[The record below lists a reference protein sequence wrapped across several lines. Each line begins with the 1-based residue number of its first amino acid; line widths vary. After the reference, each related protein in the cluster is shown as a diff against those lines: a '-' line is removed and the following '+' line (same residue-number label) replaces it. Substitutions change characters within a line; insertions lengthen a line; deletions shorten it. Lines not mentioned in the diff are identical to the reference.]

1 MKTRHGGEFEGDGI
15 VPLRGSAECNEAP
28 RGGAWLPPWK
38 CPVPAEDYGKEKT
51 RRDTRVVFFD
61 SECFNKGRVQ
71 PIDAGILTHW
81 REEMR
86 RTQLNLFLGLAVVV
100 ALVLGPA
107 CATKKYVQTETA
119 AVDQKIQGVQTAV
132 EESQKRIKEHDERL
146 TTLGDLITQQQNDL
160 KGVDGKIEDV
170 KKSIQG
176 TLVDKA
182 VLANDQAKFKFD
194 SAELGPEAKA
204 AVDQFVQKLVA
215 DNRGV
220 YLEIRGYTDNVGPDD
235 YNLNLSKRRA
245 TAVMEFFY
253 KQYHI
258 PLYRM
263 QVIGMGNADPV
274 ADNKTKE
281 GRSQNRRVEIL
292 VYE

>member
-1 MKTRHGGEFEGDGI
+1 MKRTHLSLLI
-15 VPLRGSAECNEAP
+15 
-28 RGGAWLPPWK
+28 GA
-38 CPVPAEDYGKEKT
+38 
-51 RRDTRVVFFD
+51 
-61 SECFNKGRVQ
+61 
-71 PIDAGILTHW
+71 
-81 REEMR
+81 
-86 RTQLNLFLGLAVVV
+86 AVVV
-100 ALVLGPA
+100 ALVLGPS

-119 AVDQKIQGVQTAV
+119 AVDQKVQGLQTTV
-132 EESQKRIKEHDERL
+132 EENQKRIKEHDERL
-146 TTLGDLITQQQNDL
+146 TTLGDLINQNQNDI

-182 VLANDQAKFKFD
+182 VLTNDTAKFKFD

-204 AVDQFVQKLVA
+204 ALDQFVQKLVA

-235 YNLNLSKRRA
+235 YNLVLSKKRA
-245 TAVMEFFY
+245 DGVMDYFY

-258 PLYRM
+258 PLHRM
-263 QVIGMGNADPV
+263 EVIGMGNADPI

>member
-1 MKTRHGGEFEGDGI
+1 MKKNRMSLLI
-15 VPLRGSAECNEAP
+15 
-28 RGGAWLPPWK
+28 GA
-38 CPVPAEDYGKEKT
+38 
-51 RRDTRVVFFD
+51 
-61 SECFNKGRVQ
+61 
-71 PIDAGILTHW
+71 
-81 REEMR
+81 
-86 RTQLNLFLGLAVVV
+86 AVII

-119 AVDQKIQGVQTAV
+119 AVDQKVQAVQSTV
-132 EESQKRIKEHDERL
+132 EENQKRIKEHDERL
-146 TTLGDLITQQQNDL
+146 TTLGDLITQNQTEI
-160 KGVDGKIEDV
+160 KTVDGKIEDV

-182 VLANDQAKFKFD
+182 VLTNDQAKFKFD
-194 SAELGPEAKA
+194 SAELSPEAKA

-220 YLEIRGYTDNVGPDD
+220 YLEIRGYTDNVGADE
-235 YNLNLSKRRA
+235 YNLVLGKKRA
-245 TAVMEFFY
+245 TAVMEYFY

-263 QVIGMGNADPV
+263 QVIGMGNADPI

>member
-1 MKTRHGGEFEGDGI
+1 MKKHRI
-15 VPLRGSAECNEAP
+15 V
-28 RGGAWLPPWK
+28 
-38 CPVPAEDYGKEKT
+38 
-51 RRDTRVVFFD
+51 F
-61 SECFNKGRVQ
+61 
-71 PIDAGILTHW
+71 
-81 REEMR
+81 
-86 RTQLNLFLGLAVVV
+86 FLGLAVVI

-119 AVDQKIQGVQTAV
+119 SVDQKVQAVQSTV
-132 EESQKRIKEHDERL
+132 EENQKRIKEHDEKL
-146 TTLGDLITQQQNDL
+146 ATLGTLITQNQAEI
-160 KGVDGKIEDV
+160 KSVDGKIEDV
-170 KKSIQG
+170 RKSIQG

-182 VLANDQAKFKFD
+182 VLTNDQAKFKFD

-220 YLEIRGYTDNVGPDD
+220 YIEIRGYTDNVGPDD

-245 TAVMEFFY
+245 TAVMEYFY

>member
-1 MKTRHGGEFEGDGI
+1 MRKTRWSLLI
-15 VPLRGSAECNEAP
+15 
-28 RGGAWLPPWK
+28 GA
-38 CPVPAEDYGKEKT
+38 
-51 RRDTRVVFFD
+51 
-61 SECFNKGRVQ
+61 
-71 PIDAGILTHW
+71 
-81 REEMR
+81 
-86 RTQLNLFLGLAVVV
+86 AVVI
-100 ALVLGPA
+100 ALVLGPS

-119 AVDQKIQGVQTAV
+119 VVDQKVQGLQTTV
-132 EESQKRIKEHDERL
+132 EENQKRIKEHDERL
-146 TTLGDLITQQQNDL
+146 TTLGDLITKQQNDL

-182 VLANDQAKFKFD
+182 VLTNDQAKFKFD

-204 AVDQFVQKLVA
+204 AVDVFVQKLVA

-245 TAVMEFFY
+245 TAVMEYFY

-263 QVIGMGNADPV
+263 QVIGMGNADPI
-274 ADNKTKE
+274 ADNKTKD

>member
-1 MKTRHGGEFEGDGI
+1 
-15 VPLRGSAECNEAP
+15 
-28 RGGAWLPPWK
+28 
-38 CPVPAEDYGKEKT
+38 
-51 RRDTRVVFFD
+51 
-61 SECFNKGRVQ
+61 
-71 PIDAGILTHW
+71 
-81 REEMR
+81 MR
-86 RTQLNLFLGLAVVV
+86 KNLSLFLGPAVVI

-119 AVDQKIQGVQTAV
+119 AVDQKVVGLQTSI
-132 EESQKRIKEHDERL
+132 EENQKRIKEHDERL
-146 TTLGDLITQQQNDL
+146 TTLGSLITQNQTEI
-160 KGVDGKIEDV
+160 KTVDGKIEDV

-182 VLANDQAKFKFD
+182 VLSNDQAKFGFD
-194 SAELGPEAKA
+194 SAELSPEAKA

-235 YNLNLSKRRA
+235 YNVILSKRRA
-245 TAVMEFFY
+245 TAVMEYFY